1 MWTLFLVIVVV
12 ALLLIACAFI
22 DMPSWRKRAK
32 ENSEPSHIEKVREA
46 AFAVIEASLEA
57 EPQKWGIISK
67 GQNVQWLANPK
78 TEIGIWLGGG
88 PTSLFVITK
97 LAKNNTP
104 AERIISDQDKLV
116 PALHIRSRLYTA
128 AMSIASGKL
137 EKIEEKRLSTMVSAF
152 GHVLERSR
160 NNDQTAA

>member
-57 EPQKWGIISK
+57 EPQKWEAVCDPAEVMWVVNRK
-67 GQNVQWLANPK
+67 A
-78 TEIGIWLGGG
+78 
-88 PTSLFVITK
+88 K
-97 LAKNNTP
+97 LAIYVGDGMRYLYVLTNCEFSGQQPKRCTHS
-104 AERIISDQDKLV
+104 EKLR
-116 PALHIRSRLYTA
+116 PPPQIKARLYGV
-128 AMSIASGKL
+128 AMKIIQPSL
-137 EKIEEKRLSTMVSAF
+137 EKQETEKLAAMVSAF
-152 GHVLERSR
+152 NKASERSR